1 MNEFLMNKKIQIN
14 QQWWNLLRK
23 KVEKNKNVIQSMAND
38 LTLPLNYYAA
48 YAQIKKVIPKDS
60 IVVSEGANTMDTS
73 RSILNHSEPR
83 HR

>member
-1 MNEFLMNKKIQIN
+1 MDKKIKVN
-14 QQWWNLLRK
+14 QEWWNLLNK
-23 KVEKNKNVIQSMAND
+23 KVEKNKNVIQLMAND

-48 YAQIKKVIPKDS
+48 YAQIKKAMPKDC

-73 RSILNHSEPR
+73 RSILNHSQPR